1 LKHKLIIIIIIVN
14 DIYQAICDGQTLH
27 PDPEDQ
33 EGFIFIYFYLFIH

>member
-1 LKHKLIIIIIIVN
+1 MKVN

-33 EGFIFIYFYLFIH
+33 EGFIFLFLFYLFNKQKYYNTR